1 MPVKT
6 RIDKGSNKTQGITSP
21 VAKRLYTLKEASVYL
36 ARPVYGVRELIWNKR
51 LPVIQEGERGKQYV
65 DILDLDR
72 YVEQTKRVTG

>member
-1 MPVKT
+1 MKAKT
-6 RIDKGSNKTQGITSP
+6 RIDKGSQRTQGISNP

-65 DILDLDR
+65 DILDLGR

>member
-1 MPVKT
+1 MAART
-6 RIDKGSNKTQGITSP
+6 RISKGSQKAQGISNP